1 MKDKTLG
8 EIGRDIGA
16 LCEEKNKAY
25 GDSFAKAGKLI
36 ELLYPDGVKPE
47 EYTDMLGI
55 IRVIDKLFRIATK
68 KDAFGESP
76 WNDIAG
82 YGILGVFNTQKSE
95 KVRRAIF
102 DDINAELRFI
112 EQKAQRHISEHGF
125 HLPDGSPVVDPG
137 ILGFEDSEVVGERSC
152 QKCVYQANELDDM
165 PCKKC
170 IDKPFLPHFTE
181 GTL

>member
-16 LCEEKNKAY
+16 LCEEKNEAY

-82 YGILGVFNTQKSE
+82 YGILGVFNSQKSAKIE
-95 KVRRAIF
+95 RVF
-102 DDINAELRFI
+102 DEINAELRFI
-112 EQKAQRHISEHGF
+112 EHKALSHIDEHGF
-125 HLPDGSPVVDPG
+125 HLPDGSPIVDPG
-137 ILGFEDSEVVGERSC
+137 ILGIDDAEVVGERSC

-170 IDKPFLPHFTE
+170 IRQPYLPHFTE